1 MLIFPNKHKPVLK
14 LLEKERNHSNCN
26 WYFHIMILRRLTHYV
41 KSLKNKQFVNN
52 EKINGV
58 VLALKNMIELYELSP
73 KEKKNKGFLDSLA
86 ELVYEISLTK
96 AKVCVKDLIGA
107 YEILLNEK
115 NCLNKVLVSL
125 QIFLE
130 DEENYEFPQAFTKN
144 MWNVIFD
151 GVNDE
156 DKDVAQGF
164 KDVLTYVVIVFGNN
178 YEKRNYELKETEQD
192 LFLYKSFMNK
202 N

>member
-1 MLIFPNKHKPVLK
+1 M
-14 LLEKERNHSNCN
+14 
-26 WYFHIMILRRLTHYV
+26 
-41 KSLKNKQFVNN
+41 
-52 EKINGV
+52 
-58 VLALKNMIELYELSP
+58 
-73 KEKKNKGFLDSLA
+73 
-86 ELVYEISLTK
+86 
-96 AKVCVKDLIGA
+96 
-107 YEILLNEK
+107 
-115 NCLNKVLVSL
+115 